1 MLQVRNRF
9 QQFMYGRYGMDQ
21 LNRFLSTVALI
32 ILVVSMFI
40 RRPIVEIVALALL
53 FWCYYRMFSKNIS
66 KRAAENQ
73 KYMNFRYRAVCFFKK
88 GRTGGSASF
97 AQKQAQ
103 RKVHHEQKKIY
114 RFFACPNCAQKV
126 RVPKGKGKIC
136 ITCPKCHTEFVKR
149 S

>member
-1 MLQVRNRF
+1 MRNRF

-103 RKVHHEQKKIY
+103 RKAHHEQKKMY
-114 RFFACPNCAQKV
+114 RFLHV
-126 RVPKGKGKIC
+126 RTVRRRCVCRKEKEKSVLPVRNAIQ
-136 ITCPKCHTEFVKR
+136 
-149 S
+149 SL

>member
-32 ILVVSMFI
+32 VLVVSIFV

-53 FWCYYRMFSKNIS
+53 FWCYYRMFSRNVS

-73 KYMNFRYRAVCFFKK
+73 KYLNFKYRVVCKVKK
-88 GRTGGSASF
+88 GKYGGSAGSASF
-97 AQKQAQ
+97 AQKRAQ
-103 RKVHHEQKKIY
+103 MKYRQEQKKIY
-114 RFFACPNCAQKV
+114 RFLHV
-126 RVPKGKGKIC
+126 RTVHRKYVYRREKEKSVLP
-136 ITCPKCHTEFVKR
+136 VR
-149 S
+149 SVRQNL

>member
-1 MLQVRNRF
+1 MRNRF

-97 AQKQAQ
+97 AQKRSGKHIMS
-103 RKVHHEQKKIY
+103 RK
-114 RFFACPNCAQKV
+114 RFIVFLHV
-126 RVPKGKGKIC
+126 RTVRRRCECRKEKEKSVLPVRNAIQ
-136 ITCPKCHTEFVKR
+136 
-149 S
+149 SL

>member
-1 MLQVRNRF
+1 MRNRF

-97 AQKQAQ
+97 A
-103 RKVHHEQKKIY
+103 
-114 RFFACPNCAQKV
+114 
-126 RVPKGKGKIC
+126 
-136 ITCPKCHTEFVKR
+136 TEAGAAE
-149 S
+149 STS

>member
-1 MLQVRNRF
+1 MRNRF

-66 KRAAENQ
+66 KKFLEIKKAACSELCAEGASAERKRKNL
-73 KYMNFRYRAVCFFKK
+73 YYLSEMPYRVCKEKLEKSLKSNVGIQMAKCLKK
-88 GRTGGSASF
+88 
-97 AQKQAQ
+97 KPDKM
-103 RKVHHEQKKIY
+103 RKEK
-114 RFFACPNCAQKV
+114 
-126 RVPKGKGKIC
+126 
-136 ITCPKCHTEFVKR
+136 
-149 S
+149 

>member
-1 MLQVRNRF
+1 MRNRF

-66 KRAAENQ
+66 KRAAE
-73 KYMNFRYRAVCFFKK
+73 KSEIYEISDIVPYVSLKK

-103 RKVHHEQKKIY
+103 RKAHHEQKKMY

>member
-1 MLQVRNRF
+1 
-9 QQFMYGRYGMDQ
+9 MDQ

-32 ILVVSMFI
+32 VLVVSIFV

-53 FWCYYRMFSKNIS
+53 FWCYFRMFSRNTA

-73 KYMNFRYRAVCFFKK
+73 KYLNFRYRAVCFFKK
-88 GRTGGSASF
+88 GKKGETTNF

-103 RKVHHEQKKIY
+103 MKARHEQKKIY
-114 RFFACPNCAQKV
+114 RFYSCPNCAQKV

-136 ITCPKCHTEFVKR
+136 ITCPKCKTEFVKR

>member
-1 MLQVRNRF
+1 MRNRF

-97 AQKQAQ
+97 AQSRRSGKHIMS
-103 RKVHHEQKKIY
+103 RK
-114 RFFACPNCAQKV
+114 RFIVFLHV
-126 RVPKGKGKIC
+126 RTVRRRCECRKEKEKSVLPVRNAIQ
-136 ITCPKCHTEFVKR
+136 
-149 S
+149 SL

>member
-1 MLQVRNRF
+1 MRNRF

-32 ILVVSMFI
+32 VLVVSIFV
-40 RRPIVEIVALALL
+40 RRPIVEIIALALL
-53 FWCYYRMFSKNIS
+53 FWCYYRMFSKNIA

-88 GRTGGSASF
+88 GRNGNSASF
-97 AQKQAQ
+97 AQKQAKWKAHQ
-103 RKVHHEQKKIY
+103 EQKKIY
-114 RFFACPNCAQKV
+114 RFYSCPNCSQKV
-126 RVPKGKGKIC
+126 RVPKGKGRIQLIC
-136 ITCPKCHTEFVKR
+136 RKCGNRFERK

>member
-1 MLQVRNRF
+1 MRNRF

-21 LNRFLSTVALI
+21 LNRFLSTAALI

-73 KYMNFRYRAVCFFKK
+73 KYMNFRYRAVCLL
-88 GRTGGSASF
+88 
-97 AQKQAQ
+97 
-103 RKVHHEQKKIY
+103 
-114 RFFACPNCAQKV
+114 
-126 RVPKGKGKIC
+126 
-136 ITCPKCHTEFVKR
+136 
-149 S
+149 

>member
-1 MLQVRNRF
+1 
-9 QQFMYGRYGMDQ
+9 MDQ

-32 ILVVSMFI
+32 VLVVSIFV

-53 FWCYYRMFSKNIS
+53 FWCYFRMFSRNTA

-73 KYMNFRYRAVCFFKK
+73 KYLNFRYRAVCFFKK
-88 GRTGGSASF
+88 GKKGGTTNF
-97 AQKQAQ
+97 AQKKAQ
-103 RKVHHEQKKIY
+103 MKARHEQKKIY
-114 RFFACPNCAQKV
+114 RFYSCPNCAQKV

-136 ITCPKCHTEFVKR
+136 ITCPKCKTEFVKR

>member
-53 FWCYYRMFSKNIS
+53 FWCYYRMFSRNVS

-73 KYMNFRYRAVCFFKK
+73 KYLNFKYRVVC
-88 GRTGGSASF
+88 
-97 AQKQAQ
+97 
-103 RKVHHEQKKIY
+103 KVK
-114 RFFACPNCAQKV
+114 
-126 RVPKGKGKIC
+126 KGKIWQIC
-136 ITCPKCHTEFVKR
+136 RFCKFCTETCTDEIQTGAEKDLPFFCMSELCTESTCTEGKR
-149 S
+149 KNLYYLSEV

>member
-1 MLQVRNRF
+1 MRNRF

-32 ILVVSMFI
+32 VLVVSIFV

-53 FWCYYRMFSKNIS
+53 FWCYYRMFSRNVS

-73 KYMNFRYRAVCFFKK
+73 KYLNFRYKLTVRWNNAKK
-88 GRTGGSASF
+88 RF
-97 AQKQAQ
+97 AQ
-103 RKVHHEQKKIY
+103 RREY
-114 RFFACPNCAQKV
+114 RFFRCPKCRQRV
-126 RVPKGKGKIC
+126 RVPRGRGKIC
-136 ITCPKCHTEFVKR
+136 ITCPKCREEFIKR

>member
-1 MLQVRNRF
+1 MRNRF

-21 LNRFLSTVALI
+21 LNRFMSTVALI
-32 ILVVSMFI
+32 ILVIAAFI
-40 RRPIVEIVALALL
+40 RNPVIELIAVALLI
-53 FWCYYRMFSKNIS
+53 WCYYRMFSKNIS

-73 KYMNFRYRAVCFFKK
+73 KYMNFRYRAVCFFKQ
-88 GRTGGSASF
+88 GRNGNF

-103 RKVHHEQKKIY
+103 RRMHHEQKKIY
-114 RFFACPNCAQKV
+114 RFYACPNCSQKV

-136 ITCPKCHTEFVKR
+136 ITCPKCKTEFVKR

>member
-1 MLQVRNRF
+1 MRNRF

-73 KYMNFRYRAVCFFKK
+73 KDLSFFCMSELCAEGASAERKRKNLYYLSEMPYRVCKEKLEKSLKSNVGIQMAKCLKK
-88 GRTGGSASF
+88 
-97 AQKQAQ
+97 KPDKM
-103 RKVHHEQKKIY
+103 RKEK
-114 RFFACPNCAQKV
+114 
-126 RVPKGKGKIC
+126 
-136 ITCPKCHTEFVKR
+136 
-149 S
+149 

>member
-1 MLQVRNRF
+1 MRNRF

-66 KRAAENQ
+66 KRYAENQ
-73 KYMNFRYRAVCFFKK
+73 KYLKMTAGIRRKL
-88 GRTGGSASF
+88 ASWKS
-97 AQKQAQ
+97 QLAQ
-103 RKVHHEQKKIY
+103 RKIYHIY
-114 RFFACPNCAQKV
+114 RCPGCKQKI
-126 RVPKGKGKIC
+126 RVPRGRGKIE
-136 ITCPKCHTEFVKR
+136 IRCPKCNTRFVKK

>member
-1 MLQVRNRF
+1 
-9 QQFMYGRYGMDQ
+9 MDQ

-32 ILVVSMFI
+32 VLVVSIFV

-53 FWCYYRMFSKNIS
+53 FWCYFRMFSRNTA

-73 KYMNFRYRAVCFFKK
+73 KYLNFRYRAVCFFKK
-88 GRTGGSASF
+88 GKKGGTTNF

-103 RKVHHEQKKIY
+103 MKARHEQKKIY
-114 RFFACPNCAQKV
+114 RFYSCPNCAQKV
-126 RVPKGKGKIC
+126 RVQKGKGKIC
-136 ITCPKCHTEFVKR
+136 ITCPKFKTEFVKR

>member
-1 MLQVRNRF
+1 MRNRF
-9 QQFMYGRYGMDQ
+9 STIYVWTLWYGSAQSFFINDCIDHSGSFYVYPQ
-21 LNRFLSTVALI
+21 TNR
-32 ILVVSMFI
+32 
-40 RRPIVEIVALALL
+40 EIVALALL

-103 RKVHHEQKKIY
+103 RKAHHEQKKIY

>member
-1 MLQVRNRF
+1 MRNRF

-53 FWCYYRMFSKNIS
+53 FWCYYRMFSKKIS

-97 AQKQAQ
+97 AQKQAHIMS
-103 RKVHHEQKKIY
+103 RKRCIVFLH
-114 RFFACPNCAQKV
+114 V
-126 RVPKGKGKIC
+126 RTVRRRCVCRKEKEKSVLPVRNAIQ
-136 ITCPKCHTEFVKR
+136 
-149 S
+149 SL